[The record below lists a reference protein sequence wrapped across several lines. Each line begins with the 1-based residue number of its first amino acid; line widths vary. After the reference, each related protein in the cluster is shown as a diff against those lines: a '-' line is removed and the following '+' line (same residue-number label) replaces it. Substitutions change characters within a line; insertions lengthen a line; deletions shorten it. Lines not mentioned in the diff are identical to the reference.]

1 MQENFEKGYL
11 IGIAKAAH
19 YANALVCDVLND
31 GMEPLPWEA
40 TTEDYKNILINDVAM
55 VLSTPNPTPE
65 QYHENW
71 LKVKRSEGWIYG
83 EKKNDETKEH
93 PFLVPYNQLTVN
105 QRVNYSVFV
114 SFVKSLHL
122 ADPKTIK
129 DFGGYVDDEEIPVSG
144 DEIDPNITSDLGNGS
159 AAPSGDNIPDATP
172 GAPAATEAPLPQGAP
187 ASPLLDETSGNQVEK
202 VEEPAK
208 TEENSAAP
216 SSESQELNSE
226 GTGSSSAAPVTES
239 AKTLENGSASPAA
252 EAPKPGSPSPAP
264 AASKKAN
271 TKQNQGNATK

>member
-19 YANALVCDVLND
+19 YANVLVCDVLND

-40 TTEDYKNILINDVAM
+40 TTEAHKNSLINGVAM

-65 QYHENW
+65 QNHENW

-83 EKKNDETKEH
+83 EKKNEETKEH
-93 PFLVPYNQLTVN
+93 PCLVPYNQLPAN
-105 QRVNYSVFV
+105 QRVKDLMFISV
-114 SFVKSLHL
+114 VKSLHV

-129 DFGGYVDDEEIPVSG
+129 DYGGYVEEEESPVSG
-144 DEIDPNITSDLGNGS
+144 EEMAPDQTLDLGNGS
-159 AAPSGDNIPDATP
+159 GAPSGDKTPDATP
-172 GAPAATEAPLPQGAP
+172 VTPGTTASPAPPQA
-187 ASPLLDETSGNQVEK
+187 PLLDKTDGNQAEK

-208 TEENSAAP
+208 TEENSTAP

-226 GTGSSSAAPVTES
+226 GTGSSSAAPVTE
-239 AKTLENGSASPAA
+239 AANTETPENGSTSPAD
-252 EAPKPGSPSPAP
+252 EAPKAGSPSPAT